1 MAKDGNYSMA
11 AIDRA
16 VAVLETFRD
25 GGSLTQAEIARA
37 AALSE
42 ATAFRYLTTLTH
54 HGLVERDT
62 ASGRYTLGL
71 RLFQLGEHALG
82 ADSRHAALPFMRDL
96 CSDYGETV
104 NLAVRNAGNLVLI
117 EAVESSRSVRR
128 GANIGDV
135 DLWHA
140 SALGKAIMAALPD
153 SEAREL
159 VSGGTWAQPT
169 PNTHTTWRSLRED
182 LVETRGR
189 GYSVDDEEGEVGL
202 RCIGAA
208 IFDRHGRP
216 RFALSVSGPTNR
228 VDPGSIE
235 RIGHAVHLAASEISA
250 RIGYV
255 PRDAAD
261 AADAPAT

>member
-1 MAKDGNYSMA
+1 MA

-16 VAVLETFRD
+16 IAVLETFSE
-25 GGSLTQAEIARA
+25 GGDLTQAEIARG

-54 HGLVERDT
+54 HGLVERDPI
-62 ASGRYTLGL
+62 SGRYSLGL

-82 ADSRHAALPFMRDL
+82 ADSRHAALPFMRAL

-104 NLAVRNAGNLVLI
+104 NLAVRSADSVVLI
-117 EAVESSRSVRR
+117 EAVESSRSVRK
-128 GANIGDV
+128 GADIGDV

-140 SALGKAIMAALPD
+140 SALGKAIIAALPE

-159 VSGGTWAQPT
+159 ALGGRWVQPT
-169 PNTHTTWRSLRED
+169 PKTLATWPSLRED
-182 LVETRGR
+182 LLKTRAR
-189 GYSVDDEEGEVGL
+189 GYSVDDEEGEMGL
-202 RCIGAA
+202 RCVGAA

-228 VDPGSIE
+228 VDHESID
-235 RIGHAVHLAASEISA
+235 RIGQAVSAAASQISA
-250 RIGYV
+250 RIGHSLRGE
-255 PRDAAD
+255 PQPWDEAS
-261 AADAPAT
+261 